1 VRLRDV
7 RLGWPPQPP
16 PQLLIGATGPK
27 TLELSG
33 ALADGTVLTICTGPA
48 GVHAARPHIDAGRT
62 KAGVERS
69 HDIVCYVLT
78 AFGDDAEA
86 RIAAELAAFDSPAAP
101 REVAAYGDSKSIG
114 RRIAEFIESGVTTVV
129 LEPPPTSPISFASS
143 RPSARSSGRRPARC
157 ERSQRCIGTAFTTSA
172 MQRPCSRPSWMAGR
186 RGCRHTGGTSPPPR
200 PRP

>member
-1 VRLRDV
+1 MRLRDV

-33 ALADGTVLTICTGPA
+33 ALADGTVLTICTRPA

-101 REVAAYGDSKSIG
+101 REVAAYGDSTSIG

-129 LEPPPTSPISFASS
+129 LEPLSDEPDLVRFVEAVGTVV
-143 RPSARSSGRRPARC
+143 RPSTG
-157 ERSQRCIGTAFTTSA
+157 A
-172 MQRPCSRPSWMAGR
+172 M
-186 RGCRHTGGTSPPPR
+186 
-200 PRP
+200 